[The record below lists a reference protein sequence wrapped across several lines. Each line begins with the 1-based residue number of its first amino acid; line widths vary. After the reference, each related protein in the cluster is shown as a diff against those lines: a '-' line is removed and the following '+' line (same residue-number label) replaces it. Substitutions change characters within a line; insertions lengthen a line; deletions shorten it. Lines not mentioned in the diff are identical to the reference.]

1 MRVMAPV
8 RDETRAFEAR
18 VERLLLRC
26 AEWSQAGRHRKLLSE
41 VERVL
46 PEARRHPQLLARLLI
61 WKALALL
68 AMGLAERALPAA
80 TTSWELE
87 PSPQACHLVANALDN
102 LGSGDDAEE
111 MLRTGCELFPDA
123 AHLQVQLAM
132 MLVEQ
137 GRMPEALDTV
147 NTVVES
153 PELPEDVQV
162 FLFGLKANLLA
173 TLGRWSEANAL
184 LAEGVESFP
193 HSTLLTEARDTI
205 RQAWG
210 QARAERALAESWRAG
225 LEPATGAAVDVD
237 DAVARCGAILEL
249 TPLRLLAAHRLL
261 RAFLAAGPARFQ
273 APEAWAAAVLVE
285 VLALDGERPSAA
297 ATARAV
303 GANPSTVQAASR
315 RLRAFT
321 GALAPELARRS
332 FAAHT
337 NPRLSESPPDTEQ
350 DAAVGRVV
358 QFPGKRAGGGAR

>member
-1 MRVMAPV
+1 MRGMAPV
-8 RDETRAFEAR
+8 RDETRALEAR

-26 AEWSQAGRHRKLLSE
+26 GEWSQAGRHRKLLSE
-41 VERVL
+41 VERIL
-46 PEARRHPQLLARLLI
+46 PQARRHPQLLARVLI

-80 TTSWELE
+80 TTSWQLE

-132 MLVEQ
+132 MLAEQ

-147 NTVVES
+147 NTVVLS

-162 FLFGLKANLLA
+162 FLFGLKANLLS
-173 TLGRWSEANAL
+173 TLGRWSEAHAL
-184 LAEGVESFP
+184 LTEGVESFP
-193 HSTLLTEARDTI
+193 HSALLTEARDTL
-205 RQAWG
+205 QEAWG

-225 LEPATGAAVDVD
+225 LQPVPGTAADVD

-249 TPLRLLAAHRLL
+249 TPLQVLAGHRLL
-261 RAFLAAGPARFQ
+261 RAFLAADPSRLQ

-297 ATARAV
+297 AMARAV
-303 GANPSTVQAASR
+303 GASPSTVQAASR

-321 GALAPELARRS
+321 GALEPELARRS
-332 FAAHT
+332 FAAHA
-337 NPRLSESPPDTEQ
+337 NPRLSESPPDTRQ
-350 DAAVGRVV
+350 NVAMGRVV
-358 QFPGKRAGGGAR
+358 QFPGKRVGGGAR